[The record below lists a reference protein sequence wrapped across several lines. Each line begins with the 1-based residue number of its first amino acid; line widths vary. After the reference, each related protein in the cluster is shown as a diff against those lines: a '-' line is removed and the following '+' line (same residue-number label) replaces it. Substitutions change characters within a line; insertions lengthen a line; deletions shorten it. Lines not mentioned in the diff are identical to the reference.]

1 MRSLQWG
8 VAPSSASTG
17 AMESHGTSIT
27 KPGEDSVLTAQWF
40 VGIDWASEAHAVCV
54 LDREGHICE
63 RRQVN
68 HTVPDLQAFI
78 DALLARAG
86 GDATTVAVGIEV
98 PRGALVELLVERGFA
113 VYAINPKQMD
123 RFRDRF
129 APAGAK
135 DDRRDALVIG
145 DSLRTDPQAFR
156 QVRLDHPV
164 IIQLREWS
172 RIDEDL
178 GVEVTR
184 LTNQVRDLV
193 YRSAPGLLA
202 LSPAA
207 DDPWLWA
214 LLQQAPTP
222 AAQRRLS
229 ERRLDRLLRDHRVRR
244 LTATQVREVLQ
255 QPAVFTAPGVVDD
268 VAAHLQLLL
277 PRVELIAAQRR
288 EAERQLERL
297 LAVLETEMPAAGDQR
312 EHSDV
317 AIVRS
322 MPGIGTRVAARM
334 LAEASQ
340 PLVDRAYHVL
350 RAIMGVA
357 PVTKQSG
364 RRRTVSMRYACSV
377 RLRNASYH
385 WARTGAQRDA
395 GSRAYYASLRARGH
409 SHGRALRSVA
419 DRLLRILTTLLTRG
433 QIFDPNYSQRFSA
446 PLEAGA

>member
-178 GVEVTR
+178 GVELTR

-255 QPAVFTAPGVVDD
+255 QPAMFTAPGVVDA

-277 PRVELIAAQRR
+277 PRVELIAAQSPRGRTAIGAATRGAGDGDAGRGGPARAFGRR
-288 EAERQLERL
+288 DCPLHARDRD
-297 LAVLETEMPAAGDQR
+297 ARRRPDARRGVAAAGRPSVSCAARHHGCRAGHETERAAPHRLDALCLQR
-312 EHSDV
+312 PV
-317 AIVRS
+317 A
-322 MPGIGTRVAARM
+322 
-334 LAEASQ
+334 
-340 PLVDRAYHVL
+340 
-350 RAIMGVA
+350 
-357 PVTKQSG
+357 
-364 RRRTVSMRYACSV
+364 
-377 RLRNASYH
+377 
-385 WARTGAQRDA
+385 
-395 GSRAYYASLRARGH
+395 
-409 SHGRALRSVA
+409 
-419 DRLLRILTTLLTRG
+419 
-433 QIFDPNYSQRFSA
+433 
-446 PLEAGA
+446 